1 MLFRRHWICA
11 SSALI
16 LGILSG
22 WKFDISPGCG
32 LFLASIAILIT
43 LLSTRLTN
51 TLVVANFWAI
61 GILFYSLNPY
71 PTEGDEVFKYLLEV
85 KPNSYIEAEGIVI
98 DTKLPDKEN
107 HTFFVLAVNKIR
119 VPGKEWKRINGNL
132 QVYVNDNRI
141 PIYVHQKLRVLG
153 KSSLYLSP
161 TNFDIHG
168 YEDYLRSHR
177 VYSRLTAY
185 DSDMQPIGYWIL
197 SPLYWSSRIQYSAYK
212 SLANIA
218 PENTIGLTK
227 ALWLGDRGD
236 LTTEERNF
244 FTLSGTA
251 HILAISGLHIGI
263 LFIIFK
269 YVLDRIFKDKKGLTS
284 LIALSMCFVYALI
297 TGLHGSSM
305 RAIAMLSFGTLYILT
320 QRKIDLLSTLAI
332 AVVVILA
339 LNPDYF
345 WDIGTQM
352 SISVVL
358 SILIFYKPFRKVL
371 ANLPIPPYL
380 AQAISLI
387 LSGQVLLIPFLTI
400 VSNRLSILLPLANL
414 LIVPL
419 VGIFMAISLL
429 CFPLLFFPSISL
441 PLLKV
446 SEFFIFIVENLCK
459 WFAGQNWAL
468 LTIPS
473 ISPLAIP
480 FFIFTVYLFYKLLT
494 AYSPKN
500 FLYFSISMLM
510 LIFVW
515 RGLPSKSDVEINIF
529 DVSHG
534 DSILISFKNKG
545 WLLIDGGTKEMGS
558 KVLAP
563 FLRANGIK
571 AIDMVIA
578 THADDDH
585 IGGLFEVLNSFKV
598 RQFLYGFGFDTQPN
612 GKELLSTAFIQ
623 KIPSRRLN
631 NNENIEFTNG
641 AQLKILYSGD
651 VLSEDTNSNS
661 VVAKLTYKNFSILL
675 TGDFP
680 ADKSSSYLNNNS
692 VKALVLKIPHHGL
705 KNSLNKDL
713 LDLVTPKLAV
723 SSGNEFYNGWGV
735 RPEVKQLLKD
745 RNIPLYRTDMF
756 GGIRIKTNGDSFSIE
771 GARES
776 RGYKI
781 LKNSV

>member
-16 LGILSG
+16 IGILSG

-43 LLSTRLTN
+43 LLSNRLTN
-51 TLVVANFWAI
+51 TLLIANFGTI
-61 GILFYSLNPY
+61 GILLYSLDPY
-71 PTEGDEVFKYLLEV
+71 PTQGDEVFKYLLELN
-85 KPNSYIEAEGIVI
+85 PNSFIEAEGIVI
-98 DTKLPDKEN
+98 DTTLPDKEN
-107 HTFFVLAVNKIR
+107 HSFFVLAVNKIR
-119 VPGKEWKRINGNL
+119 IPGKEWKQINGNL
-132 QVYVNDNRI
+132 QVYINNNKI

-161 TNFDIHG
+161 TNFNIQG

-177 VYSRLTAY
+177 IYSRLTTH
-185 DSDMQPIGYWIL
+185 DSDIQSIGFWIF
-197 SPLYWSSRIQYSAYK
+197 SPLYWSSRIQYSAYR
-212 SLANIA
+212 SLAKIA
-218 PENTIGLTK
+218 SENTIGLTK

-236 LTTEERNF
+236 LSSEERNL

-263 LFIIFK
+263 LFIIIK
-269 YVLDRIFKDKKGLTS
+269 YILDSLFRDKKGLTS
-284 LIALSMCFVYALI
+284 LIALSMCFIYALI

-305 RAIAMLSFGTLYILT
+305 RAVAMLSVGTLYILT
-320 QRKIDLLSTLAI
+320 HRKIDLLSTLAI
-332 AVVVILA
+332 AVIVILA

-352 SISVVL
+352 SITVVL
-358 SILIFYKPFRKVL
+358 SILLFYKPFRKIL
-371 ANLPIPPYL
+371 TNLSIPPYL

-387 LSGQVLLIPFLTI
+387 LSGLVLLIPFLSI

-414 LIVPL
+414 LIVPI
-419 VGIFMAISLL
+419 VGIFMTISLI
-429 CFPLLFFPSISL
+429 CFPLLFFPSISA

-446 SEFFIFIVENLCK
+446 SEFFLFIVENLCK

-473 ISPLAIP
+473 ISTLAIP
-480 FFIFTVYLFYKLLT
+480 FFLFTAYLFYRLLT
-494 AYSPKN
+494 AYSSKN
-500 FLYFSISMLM
+500 LLYFCISLLI

-545 WLLIDGGTKEMGS
+545 CVLIDGGKREMGS

-571 AIDMVIA
+571 TIDIVIA

-598 RQFLYGFGFDTQPN
+598 RQFLYGFGFDTDPN
-612 GKELLSTAFIQ
+612 GKELLSTAFLQ
-623 KIPSRRLN
+623 KIPSWRLN
-631 NNENIEFTNG
+631 GNECIEFNNG
-641 AQLKILYSGD
+641 AQLKIFYSGN

-661 VVAKLTYKNFSILL
+661 IVAKLTYKNFSILL

-680 ADKSSSYLNNNS
+680 ADKSSSYLNNDS

-705 KNSLNKDL
+705 KKSLNEDL
-713 LDLVTPKLAV
+713 LDLVTPKIAV

-745 RNIPLYRTDMF
+745 RNISLYRTDML
-756 GGIRIKTNGDSFSIE
+756 GGIRIKTNGYSFSIE
-771 GARES
+771 GARER
-776 RGYKI
+776 RGYRI
-781 LKNSV
+781 LKNSI